1 MESKITILVLCYG
14 DHLDLAKRCL
24 SSIINN
30 FDKNQYYLKVGLNK
44 VSNETRDYVLSLNEV
59 DDIYISKTNIH
70 KPAMWRRMSKDI
82 PTKWCMWFDDDSYVL
97 EKNALENRLNLI
109 NTQDFDM
116 CGHIFFLN
124 GEYEHFKKYIRQ
136 QNWYNQKPIPCG
148 VTSYENIFNTDGL
161 EKRWF
166 FLTGGNWLIKSELL
180 EKFNYPPLNM
190 GKYLIENNHIVNQGD
205 DILICEILRQNNCK
219 LLNIGEMGIRI
230 NDSARRGLSDII
242 DSKEYIYGDLNE
254 SHIQ

>member
-44 VSNETRDYVLSLNEV
+44 VSNETRDYVLSLNQV

-70 KPAMWRRMSKDI
+70 KPAMWRRISKDI

-97 EKNALENRLNLI
+97 EKTALQDRLNLI

-116 CGHIFFLN
+116 SGHMYFLA
-124 GEYEHFKKYIRQ
+124 GEYEDFKKYIKQ

-148 VTSYENIFNTDGL
+148 ILHYENIFNTDGL
-161 EKRWF
+161 DNRWF

-180 EKFNYPPLNM
+180 EKFNYPPLTM
-190 GKYLIENNHIVNQGD
+190 GPAYGD
-205 DILICEILRQNNCK
+205 DILLCEILRQNNYK
-219 LLNIGEMGIRI
+219 LLDTGEMGIRI
-230 NDSARRGLSDII
+230 NDSVRRGSSDII
-242 DSKEYIYGDLNE
+242 DLKEYI
-254 SHIQ
+254 HRQPQ